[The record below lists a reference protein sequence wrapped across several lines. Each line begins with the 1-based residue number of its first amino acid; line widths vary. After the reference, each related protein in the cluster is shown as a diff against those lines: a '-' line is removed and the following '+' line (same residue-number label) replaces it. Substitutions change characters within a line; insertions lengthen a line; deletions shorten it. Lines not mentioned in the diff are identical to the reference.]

1 MKKAIVL
8 AAFVALA
15 PFFAFAQDDIAEQ
28 EELLEQ
34 KKSPHAFSL
43 FTDFAYYPYSGPV
56 AGNGERFAPISGAF
70 DGVQLGVTGVY
81 NYTIPLPGSKP
92 LTKDNY
98 LKVGGEFQI
107 SPATLMPSITAS
119 YSPIAFLV
127 FNTRFTTGTGWEVLG
142 SQGLASY
149 NAAKGE
155 YENLTPFKHWFYEFS
170 LGGTFQFDA
179 AALWPGDW
187 HHIVFMASYEFRY
200 NGMSG
205 MANGDPWCWAA
216 DYHRVNGPYYF
227 VYMLLGYQMPKL
239 KVKMAG
245 VQAEFKGCYSDGQF
259 DSHYK
264 AFDGDF
270 LNVSLSPFVVV
281 ELGKND
287 NLFILL
293 YFDRRRG
300 FDSKQGKVNG
310 RDQSFLEMN
319 CSGGEWYFRRIALRY
334 IHSF

>member
-43 FTDFAYYPYSGPV
+43 FTDFAYYPYCGPV
-56 AGNGERFAPISGAF
+56 AGNGERFAPITGPS
-70 DGVQLGVTGVY
+70 DGVLFGVTGVY
-81 NYTIPLPGSKP
+81 NYTIPLPGSNP
-92 LTKDNY
+92 LTKDNC
-98 LKVGGEFQI
+98 LKLGGEFQI

-149 NAAKGE
+149 NAANGK

-179 AALWPGDW
+179 AAVWPGDW

-200 NGMSG
+200 NGLSG

-227 VYMLLGYQMPKL
+227 VYMILGYQMPL
-239 KVKMAG
+239 KNLKMAG
-245 VQAEFKGCYSDGQF
+245 IQAEFKGYYSDVQF
-259 DSHYK
+259 GSQYK

-270 LNVSLSPFVVV
+270 LNVNLSPFVMF
-281 ELGKND
+281 EFGKKD
-287 NLFILL
+287 SLFLL
-293 YFDRRRG
+293 FYFERRRG
-300 FDSKQGKVNG
+300 FDSEQGKING